1 MMKLSDVALFVACV
15 EAGSLAAA
23 ARRLRLQPMAATRRL
38 AALEAEL
45 GARLLHRTTRALSL
59 SSAGEAFLPHAR
71 AMLEA
76 EAGARAALCGG
87 GGVTGL
93 LRVAAS
99 TAFGRKVLAPVATRF
114 MVENP
119 EVRVDLLLGDGLVDV
134 VAEGVDVAIRIASL
148 RDSALVARRLAD
160 SPRVL
165 CAAPDYLAARGRPAR
180 LPDLAAH
187 ECLARSGESH
197 WDFVRDGQSARQRVA
212 GRFTSNSME
221 ALTQACRDGLGV
233 ALVARWNVA
242 DDLAAGRL
250 AEVPLA
256 DAAPEP
262 QGIWSVL
269 PTARRVPQ
277 RVRAF
282 VAALERDLEA

>member
-87 GGVTGL
+87 GVTGL

-134 VAEGVDVAIRIASL
+134 VAEGVDVAIRIATL

-180 LPDLAAH
+180 LSDLAAH
-187 ECLARSGESH
+187 DCLARSGESH
-197 WDFVRDGQSARQRVA
+197 WDFVRDGQAARQRVA

-250 AEVPLA
+250 VEVPLA

-282 VAALERDLEA
+282 VAALERGLGA